1 MGEAEPGAAR
11 APEPPAGAAS
21 DPHAWSRAVFLR
33 LLGGIYLA
41 AFVSLWVQVEGLIGS
56 RGILPYGELLELGRT
71 RLGVSRY
78 WVLPTVLWLG
88 GGDAALHAVCGA
100 GTVLAIV
107 AMLGRARALSM
118 LALWALYLS
127 LATVGEDFLSFQWD
141 ALLLEAGLLA
151 VFLAPRGL
159 VRARPGAAP
168 ALVVGLFRWLLFRL
182 MFGSGVVKLRSGDPT
197 WRSLTAL
204 QYHYETQPLPTWIGY
219 YAHHLPARMH
229 TVSCAIMF
237 GIELGLPW
245 LIWSPAAWRRMAA
258 VGFVFLQV
266 LIALTGNYAFF
277 NLLSVALCVF
287 IAGPESL
294 PARWRRPPPASGRA
308 DWFGPWPRPV
318 LVPLAAVIVLVSG
331 LEFTEATLGVGL
343 PWPRPVIALARA
355 VSPLRSIDSYGLF
368 AVMTTTRPEI
378 VLEGSDDG
386 ATWRAY
392 DFRYKPGDAARR
404 PGFVAPH
411 QPRLDW
417 QMWFAALGPC
427 EQSPWLDR
435 LFQRL
440 LEGSPPV
447 VGLLASNPFP
457 SHPPRYLRALLYDY
471 HFTDLDTHRRTGEW
485 WQRRLEGE
493 FCPPV
498 SRISPAPP

>member
-1 MGEAEPGAAR
+1 MGEAEPLAAAR
-11 APEPPAGAAS
+11 APEAPAGSAS
-21 DPHAWSRAVFLR
+21 DPHAWARAAFLR
-33 LLGGIYLA
+33 LLGAIYLA
-41 AFVSLWVQVEGLIGS
+41 AFVSLWVQVQGLIGS
-56 RGILPYGELLELGRT
+56 HGILPFGELLELGRT
-71 RLGVSRY
+71 RLGFSRY
-78 WVLPTVLWLG
+78 WVLPTVLWMG
-88 GGDAALHAVCGA
+88 GGDAALHVVCAA
-100 GTVLAIV
+100 GTVLATV
-107 AMLGRARALSM
+107 ALLGRGRTTLM

-127 LATVGEDFLSFQWD
+127 LATAGEDFLSFQWD

-159 VRARPGAAP
+159 VRPRAAPTP
-168 ALVVGLFRWLLFRL
+168 ALVVWLFRWLLFRL

-229 TVSCAIMF
+229 TLSCAIMF
-237 GIELGLPW
+237 VIELALPW
-245 LIWSPAAWRRMAA
+245 LIWLPAAWPRLAA
-258 VGFVFLQV
+258 VGFLFLQV

-277 NLLSVALCVF
+277 NLLSVALCLF
-287 IAGPESL
+287 IAGPESWRG
-294 PARWRRPPPASGRA
+294 RWRRPTVPNRA
-308 DWFGPWPRPV
+308 DLFGPWPRAV
-318 LVPLAAVIVLVSG
+318 LVPFAAVIALVSG
-331 LEFTEATLGVGL
+331 LEFTESTLGIGL
-343 PWPRPVIALARA
+343 PWPSPVIALARA
-355 VSPLRSIDSYGLF
+355 VSPLRSINSYGLF

-378 VLEGSDDG
+378 VIEGSDDG

-392 DFRYKPGDAARR
+392 EFRYKPGDPARR

-417 QMWFAALGPC
+417 QMWFAALGAC

-440 LEGSPPV
+440 LEGSPAV
-447 VGLLASNPFP
+447 VGLLAHDPFAG
-457 SHPPRYLRALLYDY
+457 HPPRYVRALVYDY
-471 HFTDLDTHRRTGEW
+471 HFTDLATHERTGAW